1 MIEEVIKFAKYYVEL
16 GYNLDEAIT
25 TAINIVREVEIGK
38 YEYWWVITAL
48 LKFKNEGCKDVTID
62 PRKSKVCDRYGYIN
76 LRDKDGNLRQKIR
89 IIRK

>member
-1 MIEEVIKFAKYYVEL
+1 MNIDEL
-16 GYNLDEAIT
+16 L
-25 TAINIVREVEIGK
+25 
-38 YEYWWVITAL
+38 TAL